1 MSAVIRRPVAVV
13 IGGQRASATVLREA
27 EALGAG
33 LMKAGFRVATGGRGG
48 VMEAASRGA
57 QTSPH
62 HVDGGVIGV
71 LPTLDPNSGNPW
83 LDIVVPT
90 GMQFARNTLL
100 VAMADVVI
108 AVAGGAG
115 TLSEIALAWQ
125 HGTPVIALDQGEGW
139 SAKLAGTRLD
149 DRNAQAIVS
158 APDAPGAIH
167 HATQLV
173 KSSEAAR
180 GFR

>member
-1 MSAVIRRPVAVV
+1 MSPVVRRPVAVV
-13 IGGQRASATVLREA
+13 IGGQRASAPVLAEA

-33 LMKAGFRVATGGRGG
+33 LMAGGFRLATGGRGG
-48 VMEAASRGA
+48 VMEAASKGA

-71 LPTLDPNSGNPW
+71 LPTLDPDSGNPW

-139 SAKLAGTRLD
+139 SARLAGTHLD
-149 DRNAQAIVS
+149 DRHARPIVS
-158 APDAPGAIH
+158 ASDAAEAI
-167 HATQLV
+167 ANAIRLV
-173 KSSEAAR
+173 NSGGSGR
-180 GFR
+180 GF